1 MTYNNQVIASAAIP
15 WIPATSNDH
24 EIQVTISQSPI
35 DVIDEDGFA
44 LFMSALFMNRNATL
58 RLIGRASCAVDSA
71 MGEVFLSHVAVDQLL
86 IVQGTPS
93 LLRILHSLTRL
104 LYSGLEDFKLAPLNI
119 TAADVVGGGKE
130 YGIYLLAV
138 YSNIHDISALAIS
151 IWI

>member
-1 MTYNNQVIASAAIP
+1 MMTYNNQVIASAAIP

-104 LYSGLEDFKLAPLNI
+104 FILRSRRFQIGSSEYHRSGCCWRWQR
-119 TAADVVGGGKE
+119 VW
-130 YGIYLLAV
+130 LLFT
-138 YSNIHDISALAIS
+138 
-151 IWI
+151 